1 MRVGMPATALV
12 NNALQNP
19 ASIVSLQKT
28 QRHSSLSK
36 KQEKTAETSVSGATL
51 ALPED
56 IVTLSSK
63 SSSNPPKKASQPVTS
78 DEKKAL
84 LDPNFNFSVY
94 A

>member
-1 MRVGMPATALV
+1 MSATSLV

-19 ASIVSLQKT
+19 ASIVSLQKA
-28 QRHSSLSK
+28 QRQSTLSK
-36 KQEKTAETSVSGATL
+36 KQEKTAESSVSGAAL
-51 ALPED
+51 VLPED

-63 SSSNPPKKASQPVTS
+63 SNSSTAKKASQPVTS